1 MMFYNH
7 VHVTSFGPRFISLS
21 VLLTGNNWIYGLHL
35 IFDGAWVGLKVEA
48 GHIVAL
54 YLVDQITLRNPYSK
68 QTFGFLVLR
77 FFACILVVV

>member
-1 MMFYNH
+1 MFYNH

-21 VLLTGNNWIYGLHL
+21 VLLTGNNWIHGLHL

-54 YLVDQITLRNPYSK
+54 YLLDQITLRNPYSK

-77 FFACILVVV
+77 FLACVLVVV